1 VGVPGELCIA
11 GAQVARGY
19 LNKPEKTAEKFL
31 LDPFDPLGKRRMY
44 RTGDVC
50 KWREDGNI
58 EYVGR
63 TDFQVKIRGYRI
75 ELGEVESALKSHERV
90 QECVVVAVDGGAT
103 KRLAAYVQV
112 KPGKPGQKPGQAL
125 TSKELHQ
132 YASTLLARYMVP
144 ESFSVMD
151 SFPLTVNKKVD
162 RRALPP
168 PTWGVDGQREF
179 VAPQSEAEMALV
191 GLVQRVLELDPAEP
205 VSMAADVFA
214 LGASS
219 MTLLRLVCYVFPI
232 SCLSHKASCFFSTTL
247 L

>member
-112 KPGKPGQKPGQAL
+112 KPGWRLERQEMIQHAS
-125 TSKELHQ
+125 SKLP
-132 YASTLLARYMVP
+132 AYMIPSSLMLV
-144 ESFSVMD
+144 EA
-151 SFPLTVNKKVD
+151 FPLTVNGKID
-162 RRALPP
+162 RRHLVVVHPP
-168 PTWGVDGQREF
+168 DWSLGGGGPGTVQDLSGMRRRTDMEEK
-179 VAPQSEAEMALV
+179 VA
-191 GLVQRVLELDPAEP
+191 
-205 VSMAADVFA
+205 
-214 LGASS
+214 
-219 MTLLRLVCYVFPI
+219 
-232 SCLSHKASCFFSTTL
+232 KTTFL
-247 L
+247 YSL